1 MAIIPS
7 FYLDAVVAIGVQLPD
22 GNKHWIGTGFIVGR
36 KEDIDKSL
44 STFYLITNKH
54 VFENQNTVFFRF
66 NSLNGNTSRDYAVPL
81 LDNNIPCF
89 SQHPNPKIDIA
100 AIQLIPQTL
109 INDNSVWGAFDL
121 DDNALTLMQMQSS
134 GVEEGNLVYAL
145 GFPMNLV
152 EDIKTPICRLGCIS
166 RIKNAFLDKTGDT
179 NFLVDDEVFPGHSG
193 GPIVN
198 RPEMLSIEGTPS
210 NSNANLI
217 GILSAYIPYENVLI
231 SQQTGK
237 PQMIQTENSGLTIV
251 YSVDKIKE
259 VVELEH
265 TRTTKLQSNGNQI

>member
-7 FYLDAVVAIGVQLPD
+7 FYLDAVVAIGIQLPD

-44 STFYLITNKH
+44 STCYLITNKH
-54 VFENQNTVFFRF
+54 VFENQKEVLFRF
-66 NSLNGNTSRDYAVPL
+66 NSKNGNTSRDYAVPL
-81 LDNNIPCF
+81 YNNNIPCF
-89 SQHPNPKIDIA
+89 SVHPNPKIDIV
-100 AIQLIPQTL
+100 AIQLNPQTL
-109 INDNSVWGAFDL
+109 ISDNSAWGAFDL
-121 DDNALTLMQMQSS
+121 EDNALTLAQMQNT

-166 RIKNAFLDKTGDT
+166 RIRNAFLDKTGNT
-179 NFLVDDEVFPGHSG
+179 TFLVDAEVFPGNSG

-217 GILSAYIPYENVLI
+217 GSLSAYIPYENVLI